1 MKDSEESA
9 DQGTPPQGVSIAVS
23 YPIMLAVAIALV
35 VLLMGTLAT
44 TGMRRSNRTLVDQIV
59 QQATERMRLAVLDT
73 LTEPR
78 RISDFLA
85 DRVQSGNIRLE
96 TADDLVD
103 LGALASDYVNGFPSI
118 GAVLFVTPRND
129 VMWVEQTSD
138 GVMRLTLHDSAE
150 PGRATEWSLDDRGRR
165 VEPAI
170 GDYAYDVTARPWY
183 QTAMSGPPTGGWTPL
198 YVWATTERPP
208 PIGSGLSRR
217 VLSEDGQL
225 LGLIDVG
232 ITTRDLSVQMARISV
247 AEHGRVMIIDGDDR
261 LVGCDDPK
269 VELSRKGQVLAAA
282 DISDPLLADV
292 ARQLTESLHDNDDG
306 SRDVLRFEDS
316 NGESWEIEGEPLGLA
331 NGPDWR
337 LVVAIPDRDL
347 LGGVKEVRRN
357 MLIAGVV
364 VLVLCGFG
372 GILVARRIVEPVL
385 SLRET
390 ATAIAA
396 GDLEATFDPKGGR
409 EFAELSTALSA
420 MTSGLQDRYE
430 MQNAMEIAMEV
441 QQNLL
446 PSEIPSNERL
456 DIAAANVYSDET
468 GGDYYDFP
476 DKGTLAGT
484 QAGSTLAV
492 IGDVTGHGIGAALI
506 MATARSAIRTR
517 LRHADGLGRLLDDV
531 NAVLV
536 EDVPAGRFMTLLL
549 LLISPDGS
557 GFRWASAGHDPPIIY
572 DPAEDRFR
580 EPEGGNVPLGIVEGE
595 EFEELEESLPGPGSI
610 ILAATDGVWE
620 TIDSSGEFFG
630 KHRLRDIIRA
640 NRERTADEIAKAVV
654 QAADDFRGHDRPADD
669 VTIVVVKTS

>member
-1 MKDSEESA
+1 MSDSPTSP
-9 DQGTPPQGVSIAVS
+9 DSGPHRGISIAVS
-23 YPIMLAVAIALV
+23 YPILLAVAMALV

-44 TGMRRSNRTLVDQIV
+44 TGMRKSNRTLVDQIV

-85 DRVQSGNIRLE
+85 DRVRSGTIRLE
-96 TADDLVD
+96 TVDDLIG
-103 LGALASDYVNGFPSI
+103 LGELASDYVRGFPSI
-118 GAVLFVTPRND
+118 GAVLFVTPKND

-138 GVMRLTLHDSAE
+138 GDMRLTLHDSAQ
-150 PGRATEWSLDDRGRR
+150 PGRVVEWTLDARGQRL
-165 VEPAI
+165 EPAI
-170 GDYAYDVTARPWY
+170 GSYDYDVTERPWY
-183 QTAMSGPPTGGWTPL
+183 KTAMTGPPTGGWTPL

-217 VLSEDGQL
+217 VLAEDGRL

-232 ITTRDLSVQMARISV
+232 LTTRDLSVQMGRISV
-247 AEHGRVMIIDGDDR
+247 AEHGRVMIIDDDDR
-261 LVGCDDPK
+261 LVACDDPK
-269 VELSRKGQVLAAA
+269 VELSQKGQVLAATA
-282 DISDPLLADV
+282 ISDPLLADI
-292 ARQLTESLHDNDDG
+292 ALQLTESLHDNDDG
-306 SRDVLRFEDS
+306 SQDVLRFEDTT
-316 NGESWEIEGEPLGLA
+316 GESWEIEGEPLGLA
-331 NGPDWR
+331 TGPDWR

-347 LGGVKEVRRN
+347 LGGVREVRRN
-357 MLIAGVV
+357 MWIAGVI
-364 VLVLCGFG
+364 VLGLCGLA

-385 SLRET
+385 SLRRT

-396 GDLEATFDPKGGR
+396 GDLEATFNPKGGR
-409 EFAELSTALSA
+409 EFTELSTALSS

-446 PSEIPSNERL
+446 PSETPSNDRL

-476 DKGTLAGT
+476 DQGTLAGT
-484 QAGSTLAV
+484 EKGSSLVV

-549 LLISPDGS
+549 LLISPDAS

-572 DPAEDRFR
+572 DPIDDSFR

-595 EFEELEESLPGPGSI
+595 KFNELEESLPGPGSI

-620 TIDSSGEFFG
+620 TVDSDGDFFG
-630 KHRLRDIIRA
+630 KHRLRDVIRA
-640 NRERTADEIAKAVV
+640 NREGTADEIAKAVV

-669 VTIVVVKTS
+669 VTIVVVKTR

>member
-1 MKDSEESA
+1 MKDSRESVA
-9 DQGTPPQGVSIAVS
+9 EGTPHPGVSIAVS
-23 YPIMLAVAIALV
+23 YPLMLVIAIALV

-44 TGMRRSNRTLVDQIV
+44 TGMRSSNRTLVDQIV

-73 LTEPR
+73 LAEPR
-78 RISDFLA
+78 RISDLLA
-85 DRVQSGNIRLE
+85 ARVRSGTIRLE
-96 TADDLVD
+96 TADDL
-103 LGALASDYVNGFPSI
+103 LGLSELASDYVGGFPSI
-118 GAVLFVTPRND
+118 GAVLFVTPSND
-129 VMWVEQTSD
+129 VMWVEQASD
-138 GVMRLTLHDSAE
+138 GVMRLTLHDSAD
-150 PGRATEWSLDDRGRR
+150 PGHAKEWALDDRGRR

-170 GDYAYDVTARPWY
+170 GDYPYEVTARPWY
-183 QTAMSGPPTGGWTPL
+183 QTAMTGPPTGGWTPL

-217 VLSEDGQL
+217 VLAEDGQL

-232 ITTRDLSVQMARISV
+232 ITTRDLSVQMGRISV
-247 AEHGRVMIIDGDDR
+247 AEHGRVMIIDDDDR
-261 LVGCDDPK
+261 LVACDDPK
-269 VELSRKGQVLAAA
+269 VELSQKGQVLAAA
-282 DISDPLLADV
+282 EISDTLLADV
-292 ARQLTESLHDNDDG
+292 ARQLAEHVHEHDRG
-306 SRDVLRFEDS
+306 TGDVLGFEDS
-316 NGESWEIEGEPLGLA
+316 TGESWEIEGESLGLA
-331 NGPDWR
+331 TGPDWR

-347 LGGVKEVRRN
+347 LGGVKAVRRN
-357 MLIAGVV
+357 MLIAGVIL
-364 VLVLCGFG
+364 LVICGFG

-385 SLRET
+385 SLRGT

-396 GDLEATFDPKGGR
+396 GDLEATFNPKGGR
-409 EFAELSTALSA
+409 EFVELSTALSA

-446 PSEIPSNERL
+446 PSRAPSNERL

-476 DKGTLAGT
+476 EQGTLAGT
-484 QAGSTLAV
+484 EAGSTLAV

-517 LRHADGLGRLLDDV
+517 LRHADGFGRLLDDV

-572 DPAEDRFR
+572 DPTEDRFR

-595 EFEELEESLPGPGSI
+595 EFEELQETLPGPGSI

-620 TIDSSGEFFG
+620 TVDSSGDFFG
-630 KHRLRDIIRA
+630 KDRLRDVIRA
-640 NRERTADEIAKAVV
+640 NRARTADEIAKAVV